1 VRDDARLLERC
12 FEALARQ
19 TRPADEVVIVDNG
32 SSDDTAAV
40 AEAHGARVIEEPIP
54 GIPRAASAGYDAAS
68 GDIIARLDAD
78 SLPSPHWLERIE
90 LRFRARPD
98 ADFVT
103 GDARFYGSTP
113 FIHWVG
119 RNLYIGAMYAVIT
132 PLLSHPPLFGS
143 NMAMRTPAWRAL
155 SGEVHREER
164 GIHDDFDLSF
174 HIRPEMGVLRDRRLE
189 VAVSARPFEN
199 WRSLRR
205 RLSWVIPTL
214 RLHWPEQSLRK
225 RRRDRRRAS
234 ALRRAKRE
242 P

>member
-1 VRDDARLLERC
+1 
-12 FEALARQ
+12 
-19 TRPADEVVIVDNG
+19 
-32 SSDDTAAV
+32 
-40 AEAHGARVIEEPIP
+40 VIEEPIP

-155 SGEVHREER
+155 SARSAASTTISTSPSTSAPRWACCAIGA
-164 GIHDDFDLSF
+164 SKSPY
-174 HIRPEMGVLRDRRLE
+174 RPVRSRTGAR
-189 VAVSARPFEN
+189 SA
-199 WRSLRR
+199 
-205 RLSWVIPTL
+205 
-214 RLHWPEQSLRK
+214 
-225 RRRDRRRAS
+225 DAS
-234 ALRRAKRE
+234 AG
-242 P
+242 